1 MKSDDVELSSV
12 KTQGSL
18 YLLMSRPCKDVL
30 ILESRAYMF
39 GSKVFLRRV
48 SLRNSEGQECL
59 SFTEHCEDF
68 RSLTSFI

>member
-18 YLLMSRPCKDVL
+18 YLLTSRPCKDAL

-39 GSKVFLRRV
+39 GSKVILERV
-48 SLRNSEGQECL
+48 SLRNSKCL